1 MTRWK
6 RRGAAKLFAS
16 SISNPVALAV
26 IIMIVT
32 VLISAF
38 DNGCE
43 DGSQSMTTAV
53 RIRCEE
59 DWFVKRS
66 LMTDSDRI
74 AGPRGQQF
82 AR

>member
-1 MTRWK
+1 MTRRK
-6 RRGAAKLFAS
+6 RLAAAKLFAS
-16 SISNPVALAV
+16 AMSNPVALAV
-26 IIMIVT
+26 IILIVT

-38 DNGCE
+38 DTGCE
-43 DGSQSMTTAV
+43 DESHSMTTAE

-59 DWFVKRS
+59 DWFVKHA

-82 AR
+82 AP